1 MITLLPSNELSHN
14 PAFSMA
20 SFKADTWPLIVFVP
34 VKAVLISAIIAE
46 EAGAAL
52 AAVVASTVGVV
63 ALTAFVF
70 EATLDTAVFER
81 VLVVDVEAA
90 VVRFLVLPAT
100 LDDALPDTVVE
111 PLLFT
116 PTALAAAV

>member
-1 MITLLPSNELSHN
+1 
-14 PAFSMA
+14 MA
-20 SFKADTWPLIVFVP
+20 SFKADTWPLIVFFP
-34 VKAVLISAIIAE
+34 VKAVLISVIIAE

-52 AAVVASTVGVV
+52 AAVVGPTVGVV
-63 ALTAFVF
+63 ASSALVFEVAFV
-70 EATLDTAVFER
+70 AAVFEK

-90 VVRFLVLPAT
+90 VVRFFVLLAT

-116 PTALAAAV
+116 PAALAAAA